1 MQKISDGINGIATMF
16 KEIVSFIKELYPD
29 ENPVPLHA
37 PRFTGNEKK
46 YLTDCIDSTYV
57 SYIGQYVSRFESHIQ
72 TFTGAKCAV
81 AVDSGTAALYIA
93 LLLAGVA
100 SDDEVITQPLTFAAT
115 ANAIS
120 YRKKHTLFL

>member
-1 MQKISDGINGIATMF
+1 MF
-16 KEIVSFIKELYPD
+16 EEVVSFIKDPYPNED
-29 ENPVPLHA
+29 TVPLHA